1 MNYPIY
7 DNIQLSE
14 NQFNQDYYYHTQKN
28 NSLYNIPE
36 NQQNI
41 NGYLNNNINEFYYY
55 NRQIPENMNENNSI
69 NDKDIREFG
78 NNILYN
84 SNSGEKIIFKENDND
99 NDDEK
104 YIEKL

>member
-1 MNYPIY
+1 MNEI
-7 DNIQLSE
+7 DIKTE
-14 NQFNQDYYYHTQKN
+14 EITK
-28 NSLYNIPE
+28 E
-36 NQQNI
+36 
-41 NGYLNNNINEFYYY
+41 
-55 NRQIPENMNENNSI
+55 ENMNDNNSI